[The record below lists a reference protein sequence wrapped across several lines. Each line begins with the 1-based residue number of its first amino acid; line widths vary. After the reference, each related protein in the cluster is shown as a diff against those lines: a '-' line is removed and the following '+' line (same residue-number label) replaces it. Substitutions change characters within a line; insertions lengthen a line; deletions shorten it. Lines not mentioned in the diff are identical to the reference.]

1 MSTIRHYNNWIPSL
15 FDEIFDANYPRRQSY
30 STPAVNVIEKENGY
44 TLEVAAAGMTKEDFQ
59 IHVDHEN
66 NLVISM
72 EKKQEKNEGDEKKH
86 YLRRE
91 FNYSKFQQTLVLPDN
106 VDKNGISARVS
117 DGVLTIDIPKLTPEQ
132 AVPKKL
138 SIDIQ

>member
-1 MSTIRHYNNWIPSL
+1 MSTIRHYNNWVPSL

-30 STPAVNVIEKENGY
+30 STPAVNVIEKENCY
-44 TLEVAAAGMTKEDFQ
+44 TIEVAAAGMTKEDFQ

-106 VDKNGISARVS
+106 VDKDGISARVS
-117 DGVLTIDIPKLTPEQ
+117 DGVLTIDIPKLAPEKAIPQ
-132 AVPKKL
+132 KL
-138 SIDIQ
+138 NIDIQ

>member
-15 FDEIFDANYPRRQSY
+15 FDEILDANYPRRQSY
-30 STPAVNVIEKENGY
+30 STPAVNVIEKDNGY
-44 TLEVAAAGMTKEDFQ
+44 TIEVAAAGMTKEDFQ

>member
-1 MSTIRHYNNWIPSL
+1 MSTIRHYNNWVPSL
-15 FDEIFDANYPRRQSY
+15 FDEILDANYPRRQSY

-44 TLEVAAAGMTKEDFQ
+44 TIEVAAAGMTKEDFQ

-106 VDKNGISARVS
+106 VDKDGISARVS
-117 DGVLTIDIPKLTPEQ
+117 DGVLTINIPKLTPEKALPQ
-132 AVPKKL
+132 KL
-138 SIDIQ
+138 QIDIE